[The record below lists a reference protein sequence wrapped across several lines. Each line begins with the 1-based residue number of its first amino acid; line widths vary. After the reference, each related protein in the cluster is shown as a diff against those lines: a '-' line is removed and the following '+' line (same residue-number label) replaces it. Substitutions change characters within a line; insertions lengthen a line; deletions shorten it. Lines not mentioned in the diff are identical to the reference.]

1 MSRIRDKILEAADR
15 LATQSQDQ
23 IRHLQ
28 SEVSAI
34 KAQLKNKE
42 ADFEKENLAPQRRS
56 SFDVGTAPNLAP
68 EAQKCFHAE
77 EWWLFH
83 KLCPTRALPSAT
95 TMTLRA
101 FSTS

>member
-15 LATQSQDQ
+15 LAQSQDQ
-23 IRHLQ
+23 ISHLQ

-42 ADFEKENLAPQRRS
+42 ADFEKENLAPQRRQH
-56 SFDVGTAPNLAP
+56 T
-68 EAQKCFHAE
+68 H
-77 EWWLFH
+77 FH
-83 KLCPTRALPSAT
+83 KLCPTRALPSAA
-95 TMTLRA
+95 TMALRA